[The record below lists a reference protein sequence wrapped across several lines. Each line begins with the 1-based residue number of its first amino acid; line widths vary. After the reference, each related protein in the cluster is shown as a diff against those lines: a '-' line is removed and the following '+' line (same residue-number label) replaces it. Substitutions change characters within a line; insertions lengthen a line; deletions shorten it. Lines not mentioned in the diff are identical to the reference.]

1 MGGGHCE
8 VMWGG
13 QGVVWCWGQ
22 EKWRF
27 LPGVS
32 IDRQEGTQ
40 RHTIIRAVRGEGHA
54 NYRGPPASVG
64 GSRRL
69 GSDHLGRLRPD
80 WLYLRPIY
88 HCTQSYS

>member
-1 MGGGHCE
+1 MGDI
-8 VMWGG
+8 VKV
-13 QGVVWCWGQ
+13 GVVGWWSQ

-54 NYRGPPASVG
+54 NYRGPPAGVG
-64 GSRRL
+64 RSCRL
-69 GSDHLGRLRPD
+69 GGGHLG
-80 WLYLRPIY
+80 
-88 HCTQSYS
+88 